1 MPEFWA
7 VWDGNLIEFK
17 KMSVG
22 KTCPFRR
29 GEHTRMIDP
38 TLSFVYNIIQIVV
51 YASVISIGISLK
63 ISRNSKTAGPIVGLF
78 LFILADSVVIFM
90 TEFLPDFMQ
99 WYEVNFI
106 RTPSLKMLI
115 FLGTGFFM
123 LLCWSSA
130 TGSVFT
136 GGQGLLLFGFGLWL
150 IFVPLLLDGAVESF
164 LFFSGYQ
171 VFCICVSIYA
181 LWKIRKLDPSRLQLP
196 AQWIWTFLI
205 VTVVFCAL
213 IMAED
218 NYVIFYIDNYDLMKG
233 DLNIYYRSVSED
245 LLRFVYSGLI
255 LSLFIDQLRRGE
267 TKRTVGAASY
277 AGEAVCPAAALST
290 SEADSESGPV
300 RTPAEYKRMKF
311 ARILTLTE
319 REEEVLTLLIDGRSN
334 QDISSAL
341 HISVG
346 TVKAHVHGIY
356 RKAKITHRYELRT
369 LYEAFD
375 PEESDEPGL

>member
-1 MPEFWA
+1 
-7 VWDGNLIEFK
+7 
-17 KMSVG
+17 
-22 KTCPFRR
+22 
-29 GEHTRMIDP
+29 
-38 TLSFVYNIIQIVV
+38 
-51 YASVISIGISLK
+51 
-63 ISRNSKTAGPIVGLF
+63 
-78 LFILADSVVIFM
+78 
-90 TEFLPDFMQ
+90 
-99 WYEVNFI
+99 
-106 RTPSLKMLI
+106 
-115 FLGTGFFM
+115 
-123 LLCWSSA
+123 
-130 TGSVFT
+130 
-136 GGQGLLLFGFGLWL
+136 
-150 IFVPLLLDGAVESF
+150 
-164 LFFSGYQ
+164 
-171 VFCICVSIYA
+171 
-181 LWKIRKLDPSRLQLP
+181 
-196 AQWIWTFLI
+196 
-205 VTVVFCAL
+205 
-213 IMAED
+213 MAED

-255 LSLFIDQLRRGE
+255 LSLFIDQLRSGE
-267 TKRTVGAASY
+267 TKRTAGAASY

-334 QDISSAL
+334 QDISGAL